1 MAERL
6 RDLQDWTELESA
18 PEIALPVDLEE
29 VLRHY
34 CPQETKDVLGPNL
47 LTLLDGNGG
56 TAVSQHSS
64 ATCPGPTLP
73 YQGDWAMLW
82 IRGNREIKYFLPYQ

>member
-1 MAERL
+1 M
-6 RDLQDWTELESA
+6 
-18 PEIALPVDLEE
+18 
-29 VLRHY
+29 
-34 CPQETKDVLGPNL
+34 LGPNR

-73 YQGDWAMLW
+73 SQGDWAMLW

>member
-1 MAERL
+1 MVERL
-6 RDLQDWTELESA
+6 RGLQDWAELESA
-18 PEIALPVDLEE
+18 PEIALPFDLEE
-29 VLRHY
+29 VLRHH
-34 CPQETKDVLGPNL
+34 CPQETKDMLGPNW

-73 YQGDWAMLW
+73 SQGDWAMLW

>member
-1 MAERL
+1 MVERL
-6 RDLQDWTELESA
+6 RGLQDWAELESA
-18 PEIALPVDLEE
+18 PEIALPFDLEE
-29 VLRHY
+29 VLRHH
-34 CPQETKDVLGPNL
+34 CPQETKDMLGPNR

-73 YQGDWAMLW
+73 SQGDWAMLW